1 MLKIY
6 ALIIVFGFVGS
17 VAYGGYYYYKDTQQ
31 RIQTLTENSAKL
43 EAAKAE
49 QDATIQTL
57 LDDATQFRKLNK
69 NLTTKLQKAE
79 EYRNTLID
87 KLRKHDLT
95 RLSQK
100 KPNLVE
106 KKINAGTKKLFEKL
120 EGITALPTD
129 PATK

>member
-1 MLKIY
+1 MLKVY

-17 VAYGGYYYYKDTQQ
+17 VAYGGYYYKDTQQ

-49 QDATIQTL
+49 QDITIQTL

-120 EGITALPTD
+120 ESITALPTD